1 MIRAAEG
8 NFLCGERA
16 YVKYSQTA
24 CILHKEEFNWHW
36 IAEYSRR
43 RDWEMYRIHAKGHAL
58 ILRQTSFFKM
68 VL

>member
-36 IAEYSRR
+36 IV
-43 RDWEMYRIHAKGHAL
+43 RIFEAKRLGNVSY
-58 ILRQTSFFKM
+58 TC
-68 VL
+68 